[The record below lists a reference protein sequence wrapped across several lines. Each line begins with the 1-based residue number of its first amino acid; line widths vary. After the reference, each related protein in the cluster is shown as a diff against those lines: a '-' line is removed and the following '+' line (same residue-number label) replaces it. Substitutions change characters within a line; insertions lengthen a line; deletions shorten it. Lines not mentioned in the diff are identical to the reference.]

1 MAGRAHDRVSSTG
14 GVREQNDDLVGRGPW
29 AGRMRAE
36 DPVPAVVRELPVWVV
51 AALFVVVVPGLVMA
65 LQLVIRR
72 RWPELVEGDHNDVA
86 GFLISVVGVIYA
98 VLLAFV
104 VIVSWQKFASAES
117 VAGQEASVL
126 RALTRDAAVFAE
138 PTRSEMRALVREYAV
153 TVRDR
158 EWPLMADGRTTSPQ
172 VVDVLDRMAATI
184 ARAQPAG
191 PAGPAFIEADV
202 RNVDALVSLRSQ
214 RLDFVDQGLPGVL
227 WTALWIGGAL
237 TVGFGMIFGVRRT
250 GLHLIMVGS
259 LVALVG
265 ILLFVIAVIDFPFQG
280 GVAVQPTALQR
291 VLTDL
296 YPSG

>member
-1 MAGRAHDRVSSTG
+1 M
-14 GVREQNDDLVGRGPW
+14 
-29 AGRMRAE
+29 
-36 DPVPAVVRELPVWVV
+36 
-51 AALFVVVVPGLVMA
+51 GLQV
-65 LQLVIRR
+65 LIRR

-126 RALTRDAAVFAE
+126 RALTRDAGALTE
-138 PTRSEMRALVREYAV
+138 PTRSEMRVLVAEYAV
-153 TVRDR
+153 TVRDQ
-158 EWPLMADGRTTSPQ
+158 EWPLMAQGRTSSPQ
-172 VVDVLDRMAATI
+172 VVGILDRMAATI
-184 ARAQPAG
+184 ARSQPVGAT
-191 PAGPAFIEADV
+191 GPAFVEADV
-202 RNVDALVSLRSQ
+202 RNVDTLVSLRSQ

-227 WTALWIGGAL
+227 WAALWIGGAL
-237 TVGFGMIFGVRRT
+237 TVGFGMLFGVRRRA
-250 GLHLIMVGS
+250 LHVIMVGS

-280 GVAVQPTALQR
+280 GVAVQPTALER